1 VTHNLVMCTSIS
13 EPLSSGLRML
23 MQTEDST
30 ERCVHTACARTQI
43 VIALKILEM
52 IIRALQILI
61 IQWLDRPLI
70 RKVVCVGWD
79 HWTVIYGRGIGVL
92 ETIMCSHLWFSFMNS
107 FSHFLRPAEI
117 AFYISSVLP
126 QHYFSV
132 LFPLTHFLGPF
143 SFYG

>member
-30 ERCVHTACARTQI
+30 ERCVHTTCARTQI

-52 IIRALQILI
+52 IITALQILI

-70 RKVVCVGWD
+70 RKVVCVG
-79 HWTVIYGRGIGVL
+79 
-92 ETIMCSHLWFSFMNS
+92 
-107 FSHFLRPAEI
+107 
-117 AFYISSVLP
+117 
-126 QHYFSV
+126 
-132 LFPLTHFLGPF
+132 
-143 SFYG
+143 